1 MNIFLAGGGEPPQS
15 IDIDMAF
22 DESVG
27 GGPILLIM
35 EASVPEIM
43 SREDAL
49 KWLLSGPI
57 YRRRNIITL
66 EDSSVLCERNLA
78 DIAGIYIMGGNT
90 FKLLNYL
97 SRAHLIAPLKQFIEN
112 KRPVLGIGAG
122 AIIMGKTIE
131 TASVGHEQDVN
142 AICLGELDGLNYFAG
157 RLIMTNFED
166 EDQAKLI
173 GLARAKRTE
182 IICITEDSG
191 AVFDGTKLTAVGD
204 SPIVIIKSEGE
215 VTVDPGRHYLID
227 V

>member
-1 MNIFLAGGGEPPQS
+1 MT
-15 IDIDMAF
+15 
-22 DESVG
+22 
-27 GGPILLIM
+27 
-35 EASVPEIM
+35 EAAVPEVM
-43 SREDAL
+43 SREDAR

-66 EDSSVLCERNLA
+66 EDSSIISERYLA
-78 DIAGIYIMGGNT
+78 GIAGIYILGGNT

-97 SRAHLIAPLKQFIEN
+97 SHVRLIAPLKQFIESG
-112 KRPVLGIGAG
+112 RPVLGIGAG

-131 TASVGHEQDVN
+131 TASVGREQQVN
-142 AICLGELDGLNYFAG
+142 AIRLRELDGLDYFAG
-157 RLIMTNFED
+157 RLVMTNFED
-166 EDQAKLI
+166 EDRSRLT

-191 AVFDGTKLTAVGD
+191 AVFDGTRLTAVGD

-215 VTVDPGRHYLID
+215 VTVDPGRYYLID